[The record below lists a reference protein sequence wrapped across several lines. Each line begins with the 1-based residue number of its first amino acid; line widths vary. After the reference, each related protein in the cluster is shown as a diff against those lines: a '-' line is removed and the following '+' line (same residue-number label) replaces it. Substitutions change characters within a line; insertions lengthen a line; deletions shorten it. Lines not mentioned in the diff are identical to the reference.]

1 LLAQEFDPARLQLK
15 GEPVAVAE
23 DVANNESIG
32 RASFA
37 VSGNGVLVY
46 RTGGFIGTRQLTW
59 YDRQGKRLGTAGDPG
74 RYTGIALSP
83 DEKRVAL
90 SRNENGNASQT
101 NIWVLELGNGVLTRL
116 TFDLELHGYP
126 RWSPDSRR
134 IAFSNFTKG
143 GIFEVAVAS
152 AAKSP
157 LVADSTAYEGDW
169 SPDGRYFAYSD
180 STYQKLS
187 LLSLSGER
195 KSQMVLNTPF
205 AKHAFHFSPDGQWM
219 AYQSRQSGRYEV
231 YVASLPSFTETRQ
244 ISSGGG
250 AFPLWRQGSNELYFI
265 GSDQRLW
272 VAEIK
277 GGSKMEPVVPKPLF
291 PIQVSGSGDQYA
303 VTADGKRFLVNESL
317 GGGEGQVN
325 IVLNWTAEMKR

>member
-23 DVANNESIG
+23 DVTNNEASG

-37 VSGNGVLVY
+37 LSGNGMLAY
-46 RTGGFIGTRQLTW
+46 RTGSFTGTRQLTW
-59 YDRQGKRLGTAGDPG
+59 YDRQGKRLGTAGEPG
-74 RYTGIALSP
+74 RYMDMALSP

-90 SRNENGNASQT
+90 SRSESGNGGTQ
-101 NIWVLELGNGVLTRL
+101 NIWVLELGNGILTRL
-116 TFDLELHGYP
+116 TFDPEQDRNP

-134 IAFSNFTKG
+134 IAYADRTKG

-157 LVADSTAYEGDW
+157 LVGDPTAFQGDW
-169 SPDGRYFAYSD
+169 SPDGRYFAYND
-180 STYQKLS
+180 WTFAKLS

-205 AKHAFHFSPDGQWM
+205 TKIGFHFSSDGQWM
-219 AYQSRQSGRYEV
+219 AYYSTQSGRNEI

-250 AFPLWRQGSNELYFI
+250 AYPIWRHGSNELYFI

-272 VAEIK
+272 WRRSK
-277 GGSKMEPVVPKPLF
+277 GGLKWSRWFRSRSSRFMSRLPATNTP
-291 PIQVSGSGDQYA
+291 SRR
-303 VTADGKRFLVNESL
+303 TGKSF
-317 GGGEGQVN
+317 
-325 IVLNWTAEMKR
+325 W